1 MKKVLGLDLG
11 ISSIGWGMIA
21 IDKDKK
27 TGKIL
32 DAGVHI
38 VPIDTRDADEFSK
51 GNSVSASAERTA
63 KRSLRRNNQRFK
75 LRRQQ
80 LLAIMEDI
88 GWIQGGFE
96 WQSDDPLYIYGL
108 RAKAATSIIGREE
121 LARVFL
127 ALNGKRGYQSNRKAV
142 NDDEEGTEYLER
154 IRERDRELITR
165 DMTIGQKHLELLLVN
180 RWSTLKNR
188 TYSRSSY
195 RAEFDRIWHTQKKAY
210 AEMDDRLYHQI
221 ANRTIFYQRPL
232 KSQKGLIS
240 KCTLEPSKRV
250 APKSSPVFQVFKI
263 WQQLHN
269 IRIKDDSGQEQF
281 LDMKTKNRLFEIL
294 NSKGKMTTAA
304 LKKEL
309 KIGRLDPVQFN
320 FEVLEGNYTRSGL
333 DAALE
338 GCGFDTYDLIT
349 VDWTLEGNDFDKQ
362 PAMMM
367 WHLIYSATDQDSLI
381 KNLQEQYKL
390 PDLVARKVA
399 NVRLVNDYGSLSV
412 KAMRRI
418 IPYMMQGHEYDKAA
432 ELAGYRHSL
441 HETRD
446 ERDSRELQDHIEVLK
461 KNSLRNP
468 TVEKILNQLIHLLN
482 AIIQDPALGRP
493 DEIRIELARE
503 LKMNAKKRKDVSKRI
518 AENTRR
524 NEDAAKKLRDEF
536 GLTQISR
543 KDIDKYKLWKEAGMK
558 SLYSG
563 QPISPARLFTT
574 DEYDVDHIIPQSR
587 LFDDS
592 FTNKILCESALNREK
607 GNMTAWEYMAS
618 KGEAELRRFQQDI
631 EACKDM
637 PFVKKSKL
645 RMQAADIPD
654 DFINRQLNESQYI
667 VKAALQIARKI
678 STMVTS
684 TTGSVTSTL
693 RNEWGLAHMMQEL
706 NHKKYEELDMVTW
719 KETKGGKR
727 IMKIEDWSKRDDHRH
742 HAIDALVVAATS
754 QSIIQRLNT
763 LNARADDPQQKR
775 IREKAF
781 EEPWPAF
788 RSDVKSA
795 VSRILISF
803 KGKNKVTTWNT
814 NRYKKK
820 GKGHYGTQRT
830 QTPRGQL
837 HLETVY
843 GQMKWYDPNLTPLDK
858 RFTNAHLIVD
868 PDVRRF
874 VLAHLQ
880 SHEMDSARAFGNLKK
895 NPLIYNGKPL
905 TEVRCWKEQFTIR
918 KAIGPDLKLEKV
930 VDPKI
935 HNILQERLYDF
946 GGDKK
951 KAFSDL
957 ENNPIWLNQAKGIEI
972 KSVKVIDNG
981 DLIPLHH
988 NGRKPIDYVYTRN
1001 NHHAAVF
1008 KGPDGERKL
1017 EMVSFMEAVE
1027 RRRQGFPVY
1036 ASQNDLGWPLEY
1048 ALHINDYFIFD
1059 LDPNE
1064 VNIFDPSN
1072 RELISDHLFRVQK
1085 LTTTASG
1092 GPDFVFRHHL
1102 ETTLKRETEF
1112 AFKRITSFKNLT
1124 GFKVKINRLGHIAQI
1139 G

>member
-11 ISSIGWGMIA
+11 VASIGWGMIEV
-21 IDKDKK
+21 DKDKN
-27 TGKIL
+27 TGRVI

-38 VPIDTRDADEFSK
+38 VPIDTKDADEFTK
-51 GNSVSASAERTA
+51 GNSVSASAERTI
-63 KRSLRRNNQRFK
+63 KRSMRRNNQRFK
-75 LRRQQ
+75 LRREQ
-80 LLAIMEDI
+80 LLGILKDM
-88 GWIQGGFE
+88 GWIQDGFN

-108 RAKAATSIIGREE
+108 RAKAAVEPLTRDE

-142 NDDEEGTEYLER
+142 NDDEDGTDYLEK
-154 IRERDRELITR
+154 IRDRDRELIQR
-165 DMTIGQKHLELLLVN
+165 RMTIGQKHLELLLVN
-180 RWSTLKNR
+180 RWSRLKNR

-195 RAEFDRIWHTQKKAY
+195 RAEFDQIWQAQKATY
-210 AEMDDRLYHQI
+210 PELDDQLYHRI

-269 IRIKDDSGQEQF
+269 VRINDESGQEKS
-281 LDMKTKNRLFEIL
+281 LDLQTKERLFDIL
-294 NSKGKMTTAA
+294 NSKGKLTIAA
-304 LKKEL
+304 IKKEL
-309 KIGRLDPVQFN
+309 NIGRLDPVQFN
-320 FEVLEGNYTRSGL
+320 FEVLEGNFTRSGL

-349 VDWTLEGNDFDKQ
+349 VDWTLEGNLFDKQ
-362 PAMMM
+362 PAMML
-367 WHLIYSATDQDSLI
+367 WHLVYSATDQEHLI
-381 KNLQEQYKL
+381 QNLRDQYNL
-390 PDLVARKVA
+390 PEDVAHKVA
-399 NVRLVNDYGSLSV
+399 NVRLVKDYGSLSV
-412 KAMRRI
+412 KAMRKL
-418 IPYMMQGHEYDKAA
+418 IPFMIEGNEYDKAA
-432 ELAGYRHSL
+432 EMAGYRHSL
-441 HETRD
+441 HETKD
-446 ERDSRELQDHIEVLK
+446 ERDSRELVDQIEIIK

-482 AIIQDPALGRP
+482 AIIKDPTLGRP

-518 AENTRR
+518 ADNTKK
-524 NEDAAKKLRDEF
+524 NEEAAKKLRDEF
-536 GLTQISR
+536 GLKQISR

-558 SLYSG
+558 SVYSG

-592 FTNKILCESALNREK
+592 FTNKVLCESVLNREK

-618 KGEAELRRFQQDI
+618 KGEAVLRRFQQDI
-631 EACKDM
+631 EANKDM
-637 PFVKKSKL
+637 PFIKKSKL
-645 RMQAADIPD
+645 RMQSKDIPK

-667 VKAALQIARKI
+667 VKSALQIARKI

-684 TTGSVTSTL
+684 TSGSVTSTL

-706 NHKKYEELDMVTW
+706 NQKKYEDLDMVTW
-719 KETKGGKR
+719 RETKSGKR

-754 QSIIQRLNT
+754 QNIIQRLNT
-763 LNARADDPQQKR
+763 LNARHDNPELRWNRQTT
-775 IREKAF
+775 F
-781 EEPWPAF
+781 VEPWSTF

-803 KGKNKVTTWNT
+803 KGKNKVTTWNN

-820 GKGHYGTQRT
+820 GKDHYGIQRT

-843 GQMKWYDPNLTPLDK
+843 GQMKWYDPDLAPLNK
-858 RFTNAHLIVD
+858 RFTNSQLIVD
-868 PDVRRF
+868 PDIRSF
-874 VLAHLQ
+874 VQAHL
-880 SHEMDSARAFGNLKK
+880 SRHDMDSAKAFGNLKR

-935 HNILQERLYDF
+935 HEILQERLYEF
-946 GGDKK
+946 SGDRK
-951 KAFSDL
+951 KAFTDL
-957 ENNPIWLNQAKGIEI
+957 ENNPIWQNKEKGIQI

-988 NGRKPIDYVYTRN
+988 NGRKPIDYVYSKN
-1001 NHHAAVF
+1001 NHHAAIY
-1008 KGPDGERKL
+1008 KSPGSERKL
-1017 EMVSFMEAVE
+1017 EMVTFFEAVE
-1027 RRRQGFPVY
+1027 RKRLGYPVY
-1036 ASQNDLGWPLEY
+1036 VMHNGLGWPMEY

-1059 LDPNE
+1059 LDPDE
-1064 VNIFDPSN
+1064 VDVLDPKN
-1072 RELISDHLFRVQK
+1072 RELISYNLFRAQS
-1085 LTTTASG
+1085 LGTTKSG
-1092 GPDFVFRHHL
+1092 GPDFQFRHHL
-1102 ETTLKRETEF
+1102 ETTLKRDTSF
-1112 AFKRITSFKNLT
+1112 AYRRITSFKNLN
-1124 GFKVKINRLGHIAQI
+1124 GFKVHLNRLGHVSRIE
-1139 G
+1139 